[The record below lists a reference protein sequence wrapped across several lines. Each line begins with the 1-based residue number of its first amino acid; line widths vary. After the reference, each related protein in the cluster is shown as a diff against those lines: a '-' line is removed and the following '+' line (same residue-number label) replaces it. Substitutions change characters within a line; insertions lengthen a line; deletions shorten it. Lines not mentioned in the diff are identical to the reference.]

1 MQTIYSALLW
11 LYPAKYRSEFG
22 REILSVISQ
31 TADERKTDGTLVYA
45 LFVIAEVF
53 GLISGAAAEWMA
65 QTAAAMIPESATPLH
80 KMTDAIARHDFLS
93 ARAWSLEDL
102 RARRER
108 TS

>member
-1 MQTIYSALLW
+1 MRTIYSVLLG
-11 LYPAKYRSEFG
+11 LYPAKYRVEFG

-31 TADERKTDGTLVYA
+31 TADERKTDGMLVYA

-53 GLISGAAAEWMA
+53 GLLSGAAAEWMA
-65 QTAAAMIPESATPLH
+65 QTTAGRIPECATPLH
-80 KMTDAIARHDFLS
+80 KMTDAIARRDYLS

-102 RARRER
+102 KTRRER